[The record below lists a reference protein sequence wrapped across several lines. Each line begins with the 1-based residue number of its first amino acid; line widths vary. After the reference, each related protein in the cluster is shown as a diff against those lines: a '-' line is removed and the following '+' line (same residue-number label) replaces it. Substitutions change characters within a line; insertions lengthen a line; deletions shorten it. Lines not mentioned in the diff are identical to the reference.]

1 MKTVYFNP
9 GCALSIYKPEMEQR
23 ILKYLNGVYHNVKM
37 HNICCRHNPQIEAGS
52 TIINIC
58 AGCDRRFST
67 LYEKVGTISFWE
79 ALDKTDAFLYPDYNG
94 QKMSVH
100 DACPIRKKPQVH
112 TAIRSLLHKMN
123 IQVIE
128 TKRHG
133 KRSVC
138 CGDDFYPA
146 HSLEQVHKKMKSRAD
161 SMPCEN
167 VAVYCVSCIKAMFIG
182 GKSPRYMIDLLFN
195 EETEAGVYDT
205 ALWHKQLQ
213 EYIDT
218 H

>member
-23 ILKYLNGVYHNVKM
+23 LLKYLNEIYRNVKM
-37 HNICCRHNPQIEAGS
+37 HNICCRHNPQVEVGS
-52 TIINIC
+52 MIVNIC
-58 AGCDRRFST
+58 AGCDRRFSS
-67 LYEKVGTISFWE
+67 LYEGIETISFWE
-79 ALDKTDAFLYPDYNG
+79 ILDQTDAFPYPNYSG
-94 QKMSVH
+94 QKMAVH
-100 DACPIRKKPQVH
+100 DACPIRGKPQVH

-128 TKRHG
+128 TERHG
-133 KRSVC
+133 TRSVC
-138 CGDDFYPA
+138 CGDDFYPEYPL
-146 HSLEQVHKKMKSRAD
+146 SQVHKKMKSRAD

-182 GKSPRYMIDLLFN
+182 GKSPRYMIDLLYN
-195 EETEAGVYDT
+195 EETTAGVYDT
-205 ALWHKQLQ
+205 AEWHKQLQ
-213 EYIDT
+213 AYIAT